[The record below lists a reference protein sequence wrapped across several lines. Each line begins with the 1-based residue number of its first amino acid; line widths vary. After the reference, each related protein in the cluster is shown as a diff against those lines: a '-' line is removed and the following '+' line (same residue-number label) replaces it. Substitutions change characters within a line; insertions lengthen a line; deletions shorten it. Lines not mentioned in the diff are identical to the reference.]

1 MKYTSKQ
8 YAQVLVELVKDE
20 TPKNLST
27 IFGKFREMLSKNG
40 DTKHL
45 NDILFYF
52 EKYLDEAMNVVK
64 VEVTTATDKPT
75 FLPAKIG
82 SKTVKVISKVDPTLL
97 GGVQIKIGDLLVDN
111 SVKARFKQIKEA
123 IL

>member
-8 YAQVLVELVKDE
+8 YAKVLVELVKDE

-40 DTKHL
+40 DTKYL

-52 EKYLDEAMNVVK
+52 EKYLDEATGVVK
-64 VEVTTATDKPT
+64 VEVTTAADKPT
-75 FLPAKIG
+75 SLPAKIG
-82 SKTVKVISKVDPTLL
+82 GKTVKVISKVDPTLL
-97 GGVQIKIGDLLVDN
+97 GGVQIKIGDLLIDN
-111 SVKARFKQIKEA
+111 SVKNRLKIMKEA
-123 IL
+123 IS

>member
-27 IFGKFREMLSKNG
+27 IFGKFRETLSKNG

-75 FLPAKIG
+75 SLPAKIG
-82 SKTVKVISKVDPTLL
+82 GKTVKVISKVDPTLL
-97 GGVQIKIGDLLVDN
+97 GGVQIKIGDLLIDN
-111 SVKARFKQIKEA
+111 SVKNRLNVLRESIT
-123 IL
+123 

>member
-52 EKYLDEAMNVVK
+52 EKYLDEAMNVVR
-64 VEVTTATDKPT
+64 VEVTTATDKPAS
-75 FLPAKIG
+75 LPAKIG
-82 SKTVKVISKVDPTLL
+82 GKTVKVISKVDPALL
-97 GGVQIKIGDLLVDN
+97 GGVQIKMGDILVDN
-111 SVKARFKQIKEA
+111 SVKNRLNMLRESIT
-123 IL
+123 

>member
-27 IFGKFREMLSKNG
+27 IFGKFRETLSKNG

-52 EKYLDEAMNVVK
+52 EKYLDEAMNVVR
-64 VEVTTATDKPT
+64 VEITTATDKPAS
-75 FLPAKIG
+75 LPAKIG
-82 SKTVKVISKVDPTLL
+82 GKTVKIISKVDPTIL